1 MILMKIRY
9 DGIIVDL
16 NQELGININGVPV
29 GLHRLPITIGK
40 IRVKQATAHMLMGIF
55 FSIVCF
61 TTLTG
66 A

>member
-16 NQELGININGVPV
+16 NQELGITINGVPV

-55 FSIVCF
+55 F
-61 TTLTG
+61 
-66 A
+66 